1 VSTSA
6 GPVLQG
12 SEYSLPGRDQDL
24 WDRSAD
30 AFGRVPSPLRRVL
43 IQIGQL
49 GQLLTKVV
57 SSAVRQPIGYWG
69 DVIEEMY
76 SMLRYAWMPS
86 VVAIGGFVLVMSN
99 YAYALVT
106 LVGAQSR
113 VSTYLVMAIAREI
126 APFCTGMAVAG
137 VLGTALTADLGARR
151 VREELDALEVLGIN
165 VIRSI
170 VLPRV
175 ISITFLALG
184 LVIVGLLIG
193 LGAGLVAAS
202 VLNNTSV
209 GTFMA
214 NFLAIMTTAEL
225 VGVVVKTL
233 LTGLF
238 IGIVCA
244 QKGLATSGGPE
255 GVGKAVNQSVVICF
269 IAVFIINFCVNAVTL
284 GLSPEMMVN
293 R

>member
-1 VSTSA
+1 MAEVGSVPRRRASVSVA
-6 GPVLQG
+6 GGGVWDASVPVVGLV
-12 SEYSLPGRDQDL
+12 PG
-24 WDRSAD
+24 
-30 AFGRVPSPLRRVL
+30 PLRRSL
-43 IQIGQL
+43 AEIGQM
-49 GQLLTKVV
+49 GQLLFNVLGSIARRPV
-57 SSAVRQPIGYWG
+57 GFWG
-69 DVIEEMY
+69 DTVDEMY

-99 YAYALVT
+99 YAYDLVT
-106 LVGAQSR
+106 FVGAQSR

-151 VREELDALEVLGIN
+151 VREELDALEVLGVN
-165 VIRSI
+165 VVRSI

-184 LVIVGLLIG
+184 LVIVGLGIG
-193 LGAGLVAAS
+193 LCSGLVAAS

-244 QKGLATSGGPE
+244 QKGLATKGGPE
-255 GVGKAVNQSVVICF
+255 GVGRAVNQAVVICF

>member
-1 VSTSA
+1 
-6 GPVLQG
+6 
-12 SEYSLPGRDQDL
+12 
-24 WDRSAD
+24 
-30 AFGRVPSPLRRVL
+30 
-43 IQIGQL
+43 L
-49 GQLLTKVV
+49 GQLLAKVV
-57 SSAVRQPIGYWG
+57 GSAVGRPVGYWG
-69 DVIEEMY
+69 DVVDEMNA
-76 SMLRYAWMPS
+76 MLRYSWMPS
-86 VVAIGGFVLVMSN
+86 LVAIGGFVLVMSN
-99 YAYALVT
+99 YAYDLVT
-106 LVGAQSR
+106 FVGAQSR

-151 VREELDALEVLGIN
+151 VREELDAMEVLGIN
-165 VIRSI
+165 VVRAI

-193 LGAGLVAAS
+193 LGSGLLAAS
-202 VLNNTSV
+202 VFNNTSV

-225 VGVVVKTL
+225 VGVVVKIL

-238 IGIVCA
+238 VGIVCA
-244 QKGLATSGGPE
+244 QKGLSASGGPE

>member
-1 VSTSA
+1 VQERT
-6 GPVLQG
+6 
-12 SEYSLPGRDQDL
+12 EYPPPSRDQDFV
-24 WDRSAD
+24 DRSAD
-30 AFGRVPSPLRRVL
+30 AFGRVPGPLGRALVS
-43 IQIGQL
+43 IGQL
-49 GQLLTKVV
+49 GQLLMKVTW
-57 SSAVRQPIGYWG
+57 SAIRHPVGYWG
-69 DVIEEMY
+69 DVIDEMF
-76 SMLRYAWMPS
+76 SMLKYAWMPS
-86 VVAIGGFVLVMSN
+86 LVAIGGFVLVMSN
-99 YAYALVT
+99 YAYDLVT
-106 LVGAQSR
+106 FVGAQSR

-137 VLGTALTADLGARR
+137 VLGTAMTADLGARK
-151 VREELDALEVLGIN
+151 VREELDALEVLGID
-165 VIRSI
+165 VVRSI

-193 LGAGLVAAS
+193 LGSGLVAAS

-225 VGVVVKTL
+225 VGVTIKTL
-233 LTGLF
+233 ITGLF

-255 GVGKAVNQSVVICF
+255 GVGRAVNQSVVICF

>member
-1 VSTSA
+1 VWDVSV
-6 GPVLQG
+6 PVVG
-12 SEYSLPGRDQDL
+12 VVPG
-24 WDRSAD
+24 
-30 AFGRVPSPLRRVL
+30 PLRRSL
-43 IQIGQL
+43 AEIGQM
-49 GQLLTKVV
+49 GQLLFRVV
-57 SSAVRQPIGYWG
+57 GSVVRRPVGFWG
-69 DVIEEMY
+69 DTVDEMY
-76 SMLRYAWMPS
+76 SMLRYAWLPS

-99 YAYALVT
+99 YAYDLVT
-106 LVGAQSR
+106 FVGAQSR

-151 VREELDALEVLGIN
+151 VREELDALEVLGVN
-165 VIRSI
+165 VVRSI

-244 QKGLATSGGPE
+244 QKGLATKGGPE
-255 GVGKAVNQSVVICF
+255 GVGRAVNQAVVICF

>member
-1 VSTSA
+1 MAEVGSVSRRSGVAA
-6 GPVLQG
+6 GGGVWDASVPVVG
-12 SEYSLPGRDQDL
+12 VVPG
-24 WDRSAD
+24 
-30 AFGRVPSPLRRVL
+30 PLRRTL
-43 IQIGQL
+43 AEIGQM
-49 GQLLTKVV
+49 GQLLFNVLGSIARRPV
-57 SSAVRQPIGYWG
+57 GFWG
-69 DVIEEMY
+69 DTVDEMY

-99 YAYALVT
+99 YAYDLVT
-106 LVGAQSR
+106 FVGAQSR

-151 VREELDALEVLGIN
+151 VREELDALEVLGVN
-165 VIRSI
+165 VVRSI

-225 VGVVVKTL
+225 VGVVAKTL

-244 QKGLATSGGPE
+244 QKGLATKGGPE
-255 GVGKAVNQSVVICF
+255 GVGRAVNQAVVICF

-284 GLSPEMMVN
+284 GLSTEMMVN

>member
-1 VSTSA
+1 MAGVGSVSGRRSVAVA
-6 GPVLQG
+6 GGGVWDASVPVVG
-12 SEYSLPGRDQDL
+12 VVPG
-24 WDRSAD
+24 
-30 AFGRVPSPLRRVL
+30 PLRRSL
-43 IQIGQL
+43 AEIGQM
-49 GQLLTKVV
+49 GQLLFNVLGSV
-57 SSAVRQPIGYWG
+57 ARRPVGFWG
-69 DVIEEMY
+69 DTVDEMY

-99 YAYALVT
+99 YAYDLVT
-106 LVGAQSR
+106 FVGAQSR

-151 VREELDALEVLGIN
+151 VREELDALEVLGVN
-165 VIRSI
+165 VVRSI

-244 QKGLATSGGPE
+244 QKGLATKGGPE
-255 GVGKAVNQSVVICF
+255 GVGRAVNQAVVICF

>member
-1 VSTSA
+1 MSTSA
-6 GPVLQG
+6 GPVSQG
-12 SEYSLPGRDQDL
+12 SEYAIPRRDQDL

-30 AFGRVPSPLRRVL
+30 VFARVPGPLRRVL

-49 GQLLTKVV
+49 GQLLAKVV
-57 SSAVRQPIGYWG
+57 SSGIRQPVGYWG

-165 VIRSI
+165 VVRSI

-175 ISITFLALG
+175 VSITFLALG

-255 GVGKAVNQSVVICF
+255 GVGRAVNQSVVICF

>member
-1 VSTSA
+1 MAGVGSVSGRRS
-6 GPVLQG
+6 GVGVWDVSVPVVG
-12 SEYSLPGRDQDL
+12 VVPG
-24 WDRSAD
+24 
-30 AFGRVPSPLRRVL
+30 PLRRSL
-43 IQIGQL
+43 AEIGQM
-49 GQLLTKVV
+49 GQLLFNVV
-57 SSAVRQPIGYWG
+57 GSVVRRPVGFWG
-69 DVIEEMY
+69 DTVDEMY
-76 SMLRYAWMPS
+76 SMLRYAWLPS

-99 YAYALVT
+99 YAYDLVT
-106 LVGAQSR
+106 FVGAQSR

-151 VREELDALEVLGIN
+151 VREELDALEVLGVN
-165 VIRSI
+165 VVRSI

-184 LVIVGLLIG
+184 LVIVGLLMG

-202 VLNNTSV
+202 VLNNTSI

-244 QKGLATSGGPE
+244 QKGLATKGGPE
-255 GVGKAVNQSVVICF
+255 GVGRAVNQAVVICF

>member
-1 VSTSA
+1 
-6 GPVLQG
+6 VLERT
-12 SEYSLPGRDQDL
+12 EYPDPGRDKDL
-24 WDRSAD
+24 LDRSAD
-30 AFGRVPSPLRRVL
+30 AFGRVPGPLGRALVS
-43 IQIGQL
+43 IGQL
-49 GQLLTKVV
+49 GQLLVKVAWMAIRHPV
-57 SSAVRQPIGYWG
+57 GYWG
-69 DVIEEMY
+69 DVIDEMY
-76 SMLRYAWMPS
+76 SMLKYAWMPS
-86 VVAIGGFVLVMSN
+86 LVAIGGFVLVMSN
-99 YAYALVT
+99 YAYDLVT
-106 LVGAQSR
+106 FVGAQSR

-137 VLGTALTADLGARR
+137 VLGTAMTADLGARK
-151 VREELDALEVLGIN
+151 VREELDALEVLGVN
-165 VIRSI
+165 VIRST

-202 VLNNTSV
+202 VLNDTSV

-225 VGVVVKTL
+225 VGVTVKTL
-233 LTGLF
+233 ITGLF

-244 QKGLATSGGPE
+244 QKGLSTRGGPE
-255 GVGKAVNQSVVICF
+255 GVGRAVNQAVVICF

>member
-1 VSTSA
+1 VWDVA
-6 GPVLQG
+6 VPAVGVV
-12 SEYSLPGRDQDL
+12 PG
-24 WDRSAD
+24 
-30 AFGRVPSPLRRVL
+30 PLRRAL
-43 IQIGQL
+43 AEIGQM
-49 GQLLTKVV
+49 GQLLVQVV
-57 SSAVRQPIGYWG
+57 MSIVRRPVGFWG
-69 DVIEEMY
+69 DTVDEMY
-76 SMLRYAWMPS
+76 SMLRYAWLPS

-99 YAYALVT
+99 YAYDLVT
-106 LVGAQSR
+106 FVGAQSR

-151 VREELDALEVLGIN
+151 VREELDALEVLGVN
-165 VIRSI
+165 VVRAI

-175 ISITFLALG
+175 ISITCLALG
-184 LVIVGLLIG
+184 LVIVGLLMG

-255 GVGKAVNQSVVICF
+255 GVGRAVNQAVVICF

>member
-1 VSTSA
+1 MAEAGSVSGRRSGVA
-6 GPVLQG
+6 VGGGGVWDASVAVVGLV
-12 SEYSLPGRDQDL
+12 PG
-24 WDRSAD
+24 
-30 AFGRVPSPLRRVL
+30 PLRRSL
-43 IQIGQL
+43 AEIGQM
-49 GQLLTKVV
+49 GQLLFNVLGSIARRPV
-57 SSAVRQPIGYWG
+57 GFWG
-69 DVIEEMY
+69 DTVDEMY

-99 YAYALVT
+99 YAYDLVT
-106 LVGAQSR
+106 FVGAQSR

-151 VREELDALEVLGIN
+151 VREELDALEVLGVN
-165 VIRSI
+165 VVRSI

-244 QKGLATSGGPE
+244 QKGLATKGGPE
-255 GVGKAVNQSVVICF
+255 GVGRAVNQAVVIC
-269 IAVFIINFCVNAVTL
+269 
-284 GLSPEMMVN
+284 
-293 R
+293 

>member
-1 VSTSA
+1 MAEVGSVPRRRSVVA
-6 GPVLQG
+6 GGGVWDASVPVVG
-12 SEYSLPGRDQDL
+12 VVPG
-24 WDRSAD
+24 
-30 AFGRVPSPLRRVL
+30 PLRRSL
-43 IQIGQL
+43 AEIGQM
-49 GQLLTKVV
+49 GQLLFNVLA
-57 SSAVRQPIGYWG
+57 SIVRNPVGFWG
-69 DVIEEMY
+69 DTVDEMY
-76 SMLRYAWMPS
+76 AMLRYAWMPS

-99 YAYALVT
+99 YAYDLVT
-106 LVGAQSR
+106 FVGAQSR

-151 VREELDALEVLGIN
+151 VREELDALEVLGVN
-165 VIRSI
+165 VVRAI

-255 GVGKAVNQSVVICF
+255 GVGRAVNQAVVICF

>member
-1 VSTSA
+1 MVEVGSVSGRRS
-6 GPVLQG
+6 GVGVWDVSVPVVG
-12 SEYSLPGRDQDL
+12 VVPG
-24 WDRSAD
+24 
-30 AFGRVPSPLRRVL
+30 PLRRSL
-43 IQIGQL
+43 AEIGQM
-49 GQLLTKVV
+49 GQLLFNVV
-57 SSAVRQPIGYWG
+57 GSVVRRPVGFWG
-69 DVIEEMY
+69 DTVDEMY

-99 YAYALVT
+99 YAYDLVT
-106 LVGAQSR
+106 FVGAQSR

-151 VREELDALEVLGIN
+151 VREELDALEVLGVN
-165 VIRSI
+165 VVRSI
-170 VLPRV
+170 VVPRV

-255 GVGKAVNQSVVICF
+255 GVGRAVNQAVVICF